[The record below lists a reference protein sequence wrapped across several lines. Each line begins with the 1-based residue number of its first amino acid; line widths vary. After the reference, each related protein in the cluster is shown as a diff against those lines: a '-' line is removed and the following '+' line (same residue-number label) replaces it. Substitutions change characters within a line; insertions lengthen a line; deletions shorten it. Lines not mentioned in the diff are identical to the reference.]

1 MGESNER
8 TEPEMTSVGQAST
21 RQPLSTRTVLRSS
34 EFTCP
39 SCVSKIE
46 KQLSRVPGVRAA
58 TVHFSTGRIEVEHD
72 PQVATVQALIAAVRK
87 AGYEA
92 TPAAF

>member
-1 MGESNER
+1 MSGI
-8 TEPEMTSVGQAST
+8 GQSST
-21 RQPLSTRTVLRSS
+21 DQPAGTRTVLRSD

-46 KQLSRVPGVRAA
+46 KQLNRVPGVRAA
-58 TVHFSTGRIEVEHD
+58 SVHFSTGRIEVEHD
-72 PQVATVQALIAAVRK
+72 PRVATVPALVEAVRK
-87 AGYEA
+87 AGYRA